1 MSTKGNLQKRGKKS
15 NQAAKSLVKTEKR
28 LARVLKVT
36 KRRRG
41 NAAQVRAM
49 RTPRAIATR
58 RKYFATKTKNSV
70 ALNIA
75 AGIANPIGCPNLRL
89 KSNACSADMTAVV
102 QLHAYDN
109 YKQNTISTTRVYDA
123 AGIIT
128 LGNSFVALF
137 RDAFR
142 AYVVFTTNPSNSS
155 YSYTANVLTTDATA
169 VTTFWPIAANGDSY
183 LSPLYFG
190 ATSTYQPH
198 DQYLF
203 TGVAYN
209 YHWCW
214 MDLAT
219 VMTFTQSATLAS
231 TLYVY
236 LWDGKETTT
245 VYTGGEVAF
254 ATGSATF
261 TCAKMGYY
269 CFQVINST
277 GTAHTITVTYT
288 GASETFAHH
297 AVNTIKDHLTVLG
310 QHRVNAASML
320 ISPICPEIA
329 KNGSINA
336 AWYPPQNI
344 WTDQVG
350 FAVNSKASTCRVFP
364 FSKGIYAYVKPS
376 SEADL
381 LYSQTVIQTNHIVT
395 DCGFD
400 LNASSKY
407 TAINIAVDT
416 TVSADTPI
424 SATGLEFLL
433 THVANIE
440 IITDDQW
447 HELESA
453 PGAFKDFMAA
463 LEVVSS
469 IEPYHE
475 NPLHWSDIWGVLKRG
490 FNFVRTGA
498 TPIAAAL
505 SSLFPSAAGGI
516 MAGANV
522 LRALP
527 EA

>member
-1 MSTKGNLQKRGKKS
+1 MPPKRKSQKRAKKP
-15 NQAAKSLVKTEKR
+15 NKAAKSLVNTERR
-28 LARVLKVT
+28 LARILKVT
-36 KRRRG
+36 KRKPG
-41 NAAQVRAM
+41 NKGQVQAM
-49 RTPRAIATR
+49 ATAKAIATR
-58 RKYFATKTKNSV
+58 RNYFASKTKNSI

-89 KSNACSADMTAVV
+89 KSNACTADMTAVV
-102 QLHAYDN
+102 QLHAYEN
-109 YKQNTISTTRVYDA
+109 YKQNTISTTKVYDA
-123 AGIIT
+123 AGIVT
-128 LGNSFVALF
+128 LGNSFIALF

-169 VTTFWPIAANGDSY
+169 VTTSWPIAANGDSY
-183 LSPLYFG
+183 LSPLYFE
-190 ATSTYQPH
+190 ATTTYRPH

-254 ATGSATF
+254 ATGSASF
-261 TCAKMGYY
+261 TCANMGYY

-277 GTAHTITVTYT
+277 ATAYAITVTYT

-297 AVNTIKDHLTVLG
+297 AVNKIKDHLSVLG

-336 AWYPPQNI
+336 AWYPPQNM

-350 FAVNSKASTCRVFP
+350 FAVSSNASTCRVFP

-376 SEADL
+376 SETDL
-381 LYSQTVIQTNHIVT
+381 QYSQTVIQTNHIVT

-416 TVSADTPI
+416 TLSGDTPI
-424 SATGLEFLL
+424 AATGLEFLM

-447 HELESA
+447 HELERA
-453 PGAFKDFMAA
+453 PGAFKDFVAA
-463 LEVVSS
+463 FEVVSS

-475 NPLHWSDIWGVLKRG
+475 NTLHGSEMWGVLKRG
-490 FNFVRTGA
+490 FNFVRSGA
-498 TPIAAAL
+498 TPIATAL
-505 SSLFPSAAGGI
+505 ATLFPAAAGGI
-516 MAGANV
+516 MTGANV